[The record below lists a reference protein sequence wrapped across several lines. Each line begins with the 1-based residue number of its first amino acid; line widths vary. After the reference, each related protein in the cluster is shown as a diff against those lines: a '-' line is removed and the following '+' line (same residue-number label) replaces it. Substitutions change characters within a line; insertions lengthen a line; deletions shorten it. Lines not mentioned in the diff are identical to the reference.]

1 MEKDKKEVLND
12 KVITNKKSNKRKIK
26 KDRKVEINNK
36 PIEENKELVNSIPP
50 SKVVAKLLSESET
63 LDKEI
68 QVANKIKLP
77 FYKRVLNWF
86 RKKKIMRWF
95 IKK

>member
-1 MEKDKKEVLND
+1 MEKNKKEVVND
-12 KVITNKKSNKRKIK
+12 KVITNKKSNKKKIK

-36 PIEENKELVNSIPP
+36 PIEENKESVNSIPP
-50 SKVVAKLLSESET
+50 SEVVAKLLSESET

-86 RKKKIMRWF
+86 RNKIMRWF